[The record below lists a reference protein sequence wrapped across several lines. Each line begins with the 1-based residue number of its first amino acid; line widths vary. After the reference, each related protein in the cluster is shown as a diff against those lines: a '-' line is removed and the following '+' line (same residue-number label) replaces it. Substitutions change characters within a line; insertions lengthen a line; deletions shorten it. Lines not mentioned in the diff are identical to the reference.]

1 MQKLNKRQACWALI
15 EKLMANEVLKKLWTY
30 LTVDFITKL
39 LIVAEKDAILVVC
52 NRLLKISRKEVI
64 LGYNKNYAILALN
77 CILKNSKK
85 ILSASEINKKYR
97 NNNIDNDQST

>member
-1 MQKLNKRQACWALI
+1 MKMQKLNKRQAYWALT
-15 EKLMANEVLKKLWTY
+15 ENLMANEILKKLWTH

-64 LGYNKNYAILALN
+64 LGYNKDYAILALN
-77 CILKNSKK
+77 CILKNSKG
-85 ILSASEINKKYR
+85 ILSASGINKKYR
-97 NNNIDNDQST
+97 NNNIDND